1 MVYLSGRSYRRWTV
15 NADNVIYPL
24 ETIKLYGGIYKQ
36 LFAKAKNVELRCYED
51 PDFYDKYTMAIDGA
65 EEKIC
70 AIVKRFWGLLASI
83 PAVGT
88 VFYLMYDIDHYAVLF
103 IISPLIGN
111 FIFGNYKRKYE
122 YKRYQA
128 QVPGNKVH
136 NYVSRMMYLPDGAKE
151 MRLSNVFS
159 LLRKQ
164 YKEATEKN
172 VRAAVKY
179 AFANCSLSFWRITFT
194 FTIIFEGVLFYASY
208 RNLVSK
214 TITLAQLTIMTSLMV
229 AMTWILIMAFEDI
242 MELMKNGV
250 FINNL
255 RTFLEYE
262 EQIPQDQSGV
272 MPEGFE
278 SLEFRNVCFSYK
290 DEETI
295 KDPAM
300 IETLTSALDGSKD
313 TFISLCQ
320 NLESQTNI
328 SGIQLVVEYT
338 YGDEVLSS
346 KTYTAEG

>member
-1 MVYLSGRSYRRWTV
+1 MRGLAAGQMRQKIAVVVFSEVDPARGAGGDHRQDAAIGQTAEKLGGRPAGWYSLDELLFTVKTKRYTMARIRRIMLSLL
-15 NADNVIYPL
+15 I
-24 ETIKLYGGIYKQ
+24 GITKTDMKQ
-36 LFAKAKNVELRCYED
+36 LPPYGRILAFNERGKEILAKAKNVELRCYED

-229 AMTWILIMAFEDI
+229 AMTWILIMAFEEEFNTEIPDDVAEKI
-242 MELMKNGV
+242 RTVRDAVEL
-250 FINNL
+250 
-255 RTFLEYE
+255 
-262 EQIPQDQSGV
+262 
-272 MPEGFE
+272 
-278 SLEFRNVCFSYK
+278 
-290 DEETI
+290 
-295 KDPAM
+295 
-300 IETLTSALDGSKD
+300 LDK
-313 TFISLCQ
+313 
-320 NLESQTNI
+320 
-328 SGIQLVVEYT
+328 VE
-338 YGDEVLSS
+338 
-346 KTYTAEG
+346 K